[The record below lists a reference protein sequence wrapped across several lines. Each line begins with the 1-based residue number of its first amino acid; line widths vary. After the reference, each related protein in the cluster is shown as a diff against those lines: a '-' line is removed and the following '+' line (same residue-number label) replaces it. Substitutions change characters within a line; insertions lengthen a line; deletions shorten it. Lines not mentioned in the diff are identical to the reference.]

1 MYKIALKYN
10 ILSLFTKCHFDEKI
24 VVFPYSTDL
33 LGLFSRRT
41 SARLADVPFV
51 SRRRG
56 RYCRSRGRRSTATPT
71 TPARYVGLDLDWVIP
86 NKVSVVRIR
95 FC

>member
-33 LGLFSRRT
+33 LVYLVGGHQPGLPMFPAYPGGGGGT
-41 SARLADVPFV
+41 AGLAAAGQLPRLQPLLGM
-51 SRRRG
+51 SG
-56 RYCRSRGRRSTATPT
+56 WIWIG
-71 TPARYVGLDLDWVIP
+71 
-86 NKVSVVRIR
+86 
-95 FC
+95 